1 MKFLGLTDDL
11 VAGAQQMAWHH
22 TFTISIGLDSGVVI
36 HSDEGRFLLAE
47 LAIVHRS
54 WINITIGCKSEIKLE

>member
-1 MKFLGLTDDL
+1 MGMDLTDDL
-11 VAGAQQMAWHH
+11 VTGAQQFAWHH
-22 TFTISIGLDSGVVI
+22 TFFISIGLVTGVVI